1 MVQFET
7 RTAAAGNPGF
17 TVWPAI
23 SPAGQYRTDD
33 GGTQFF
39 LSSDAAAEANG
50 PGSSNRLFLWR
61 LTNTSSL
68 DSASP
73 ALSLSSLAVPV
84 NAYAIPPKAEQK
96 AGNFPL
102 GQCLNNTTLSTP
114 FGPGCW
120 RLVIDTEPAHNE
132 VLSHLD
138 SNDTRMQ
145 QVVYANGKL
154 WGALDTAVTVEG
166 VNRAGILW
174 FIINPGSVKVIRQ
187 GYLALANNNVI
198 YPAIGVTP
206 SGRGVMAFTLVG
218 ADHYP
223 SAAYASI
230 DANAGVGD
238 IHVAAE
244 GLGPQ
249 DGFTAYKAFVGNPP
263 RTRWGDYGA
272 VAMDGQSIW
281 IASQY
286 IGQTCTLAQYVAAP
300 FGSCGGTRSALGNW
314 ATQVTRLTP

>member
-1 MVQFET
+1 M
-7 RTAAAGNPGF
+7 
-17 TVWPAI
+17 
-23 SPAGQYRTDD
+23 
-33 GGTQFF
+33 
-39 LSSDAAAEANG
+39 
-50 PGSSNRLFLWR
+50 
-61 LTNTSSL
+61 
-68 DSASP
+68 
-73 ALSLSSLAVPV
+73 AL
-84 NAYAIPPKAEQK
+84 E
-96 AGNFPL
+96 PL
-102 GQCLNNTTLSTP
+102 P
-114 FGPGCW
+114 
-120 RLVIDTEPAHNE
+120 
-132 VLSHLD
+132 
-138 SNDTRMQ
+138 
-145 QVVYANGKL
+145 
-154 WGALDTAVTVEG
+154 AVTVEG